1 MSALGFPF
9 KWAKQRGGQKVEW
22 IGLYTDYTTFRLGLS
37 PRRSAWLCDWVKNL
51 AVSGKVTQKIFEQG
65 LGRLG
70 FSASALLW
78 ERPFL
83 GPLYSWNAAVRGKR
97 GVLRIPAMLRAIL
110 LFLAE
115 RIKEGGDLH
124 SPPPIGVAAEEHLL
138 FFTDA
143 KATEE
148 SAWIGGYKQQEDGTI
163 LEWFSEEVDRAW
175 APWIFMKRDPKRVIA
190 SLELLASLAAVKLW
204 APKGKQRRMAT
215 CFLRGK
221 TDNQSNTYAL
231 SKWMST
237 KFPLTLLIM
246 ELSETLRMSQ
256 CELSLDWI
264 AREHNEL
271 ADDLTN
277 NKFEKFVDA
286 PRIRWKPDREEWFVL
301 DKFLK
306 HASEFHAEL
315 SKEKE
320 LKRPLPKKVPKAKR
334 QKLEKW

>member
-1 MSALGFPF
+1 
-9 KWAKQRGGQKVEW
+9 
-22 IGLYTDYTTFRLGLS
+22 
-37 PRRSAWLCDWVKNL
+37 
-51 AVSGKVTQKIFEQG
+51 
-65 LGRLG
+65 
-70 FSASALLW
+70 
-78 ERPFL
+78 
-83 GPLYSWNAAVRGKR
+83 
-97 GVLRIPAMLRAIL
+97 
-110 LFLAE
+110 
-115 RIKEGGDLH
+115 
-124 SPPPIGVAAEEHLL
+124 
-138 FFTDA
+138 
-143 KATEE
+143 
-148 SAWIGGYKQQEDGTI
+148 
-163 LEWFSEEVDRAW
+163 
-175 APWIFMKRDPKRVIA
+175 MKRDPKRVIA

-204 APKGKQRRMAT
+204 APKGEQRRMAT

-320 LKRPLPKKVPKAKR
+320 LKRPLPKKMPKAKR